1 MAQRGPL
8 VTAVVVVGGLVGLM
22 TANSAGGLVTAGGA
36 APSPSN
42 AGATQSEQPPTA
54 AQPPADATTV
64 PPVETTTVPPT
75 TSEEEPPPEAS
86 AFPAEA
92 VYTGQAADVPLWIAV
107 AVKGEEAS
115 AYVCDGENIEVW
127 LKGTAEGND
136 IDLASADGATTL
148 VGSLDGNTI
157 VGTLTVANEPHDFS
171 IAQAPPP
178 AGLYR
183 GEDGQTTVGWIVM
196 PNGRVIGVAK
206 TPAGTEPA
214 PALNPARGGVTFNGE
229 FLPAEEVTG
238 ETTFG

>member
-22 TANSAGGLVTAGGA
+22 TANSAGGLVTAGGT

-54 AQPPADATTV
+54 AQPPAESTA
-64 PPVETTTVPPT
+64 PPAETTTVPT
-75 TSEEEPPPEAS
+75 TTTEEEPPPP

-115 AYVCDGENIEVW
+115 AYVCDGKTVEVW
-127 LKGTAEGND
+127 LKGTAVDGD
-136 IDLASADGATTL
+136 IDLASEDGATTL
-148 VGSLDGNTI
+148 VGSLEGNTV
-157 VGTLTVANEPHDFS
+157 VGSLTVANQPHDFS

-183 GEDGQTTVGWIVM
+183 GKDGQTSVGWIVM
-196 PNGRVIGVAK
+196 PNGKVIGVAK
-206 TPAGTEPA
+206 TPAGKSPA
-214 PALNPARGGVTFNGE
+214 PALDPEKGGVMFQGE

>member
-22 TANSAGGLVTAGGA
+22 TANSAGGLVTAGST
-36 APSPSN
+36 PPPSN

-54 AQPPADATTV
+54 AQPPADATA
-64 PPVETTTVPPT
+64 PPAETTTVPT
-75 TSEEEPPPEAS
+75 TTTEEQPPPDAP

-115 AYVCDGENIEVW
+115 AYVCDGETVEVW
-127 LKGTAEGND
+127 LKGTAVAGD

-157 VGTLTVANEPHDFS
+157 AGTLTVADEPHDFS

-206 TPAGTEPA
+206 TPSGTSPA